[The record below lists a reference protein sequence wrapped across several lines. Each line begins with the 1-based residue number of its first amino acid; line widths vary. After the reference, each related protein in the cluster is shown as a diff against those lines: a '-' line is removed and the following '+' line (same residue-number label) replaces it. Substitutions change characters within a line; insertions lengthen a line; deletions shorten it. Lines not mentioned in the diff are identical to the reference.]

1 MNANAIRFNTDTK
14 KYEIGNLRKGK
25 FTVIEIG
32 ESSTELATKYSLREV
47 FYDGEYSHLNY

>member
-1 MNANAIRFNTDTK
+1 MNANAIRFNTETK